1 MVLQRPKNFSDRKL
15 FHEKTPVVNANLL
28 PHLVQ
33 TQHKVEFLS
42 HMIGILL
49 NYLFYDKARQS
60 QIYDKDFM
68 GNKRIDVCGILL
80 AQQIRNA
87 LYRMR
92 GFVGFVNTETSVFT
106 ISRTKSGQGHDL

>member
-1 MVLQRPKNFSDRKL
+1 
-15 FHEKTPVVNANLL
+15 
-28 PHLVQ
+28 
-33 TQHKVEFLS
+33 
-42 HMIGILL
+42 MIGILL